1 MATVSGQKWLRE
13 RDEIDEDVNARRPR
27 VTPSTTSQHPQNV
40 STQGAA
46 FIKQG

>member
-1 MATVSGQKWLRE
+1 MATVGGQKRLRE
-13 RDEIDEDVNARRPR
+13 RDETEDVNARRPR
-27 VTPSTTSQHPQNV
+27 VTPSTSSQHPQNV